1 MVSEDLDA
9 SLFNEKLEDELD
21 KFNKLKNQK
30 QKEARTIYEEEIKR
44 LKTMQD
50 LKEKEERIIKL
61 NLKMQ
66 QDKVFF
72 FFFKNKIICFSVKF
86 YFSIFHENR
95 KSIKKKPKLWRRRN
109 WRNCVL

>member
-72 FFFKNKIICFSVKF
+72 FFFKKKIICFS
-86 YFSIFHENR
+86 
-95 KSIKKKPKLWRRRN
+95 
-109 WRNCVL
+109 

>member
-72 FFFKNKIICFSVKF
+72 FFFL
-86 YFSIFHENR
+86 
-95 KSIKKKPKLWRRRN
+95 KKK
-109 WRNCVL
+109 